1 MSKKVLFPPRG
12 FICLTQ
18 YDTLEPTPTYIRCA
32 DISAI
37 TPVKLR
43 ATSLRRSEQCPVQY
57 DRRGNMD
64 GYAMGASIQ
73 YGMVV
78 VSVTETVE
86 QVIEAIKAACGE

>member
-37 TPVKLR
+37 TPVKL
-43 ATSLRRSEQCPVQY
+43 VQY

>member
-37 TPVKLR
+37 TPVKL
-43 ATSLRRSEQCPVQY
+43 VQY
-57 DRRGNMD
+57 DRLRRAGP
-64 GYAMGASIQ
+64 GPAMGASIQ

>member
-1 MSKKVLFPPRG
+1 MSERDIWAPRG
-12 FICLTQ
+12 FIRLTQ
-18 YDTLEPTPTYIRCA
+18 YGTLEPQPTYIRCA

-37 TPVKLR
+37 TPVKL
-43 ATSLRRSEQCPVQY
+43 VQY